1 MNEREIAEIRR
12 RFRPDK
18 SNITHIRGCYVNENR
33 EIVSQFDQSLALMP
47 QEDAEKILTI
57 LKRTLSGT
65 LEKNLMTITF
75 ETAQVVSGEEHRLL
89 MDLRESALENQET
102 VQAFFDK
109 VIQAVSIQGNY
120 LILLAYDKYDVP
132 YRSRDGQNNEDAASE
147 VFSYFLCSIC
157 PVKMTKPALGYY
169 VNENTFHNC
178 SIDWLVS
185 PPELGFLFP
194 AFDDR
199 STNIYNALYYSRNAA
214 ENHPEFVQAVF
225 QAPAP
230 MPAQEQKETFG
241 AILGQTLSQECS
253 LEVMQTVHETLC
265 TVIEEHKANREEVPL
280 AVSKDTVKRVLT
292 SCGVDPQRVQAFEEK
307 YAEEF
312 GEDASL
318 SPKNLVDAGRLEVV
332 TPSVKIQVSPQCG
345 HMVESRVIDGVK
357 YILIRA
363 DEGVQVNGVDVHI
376 S

>member
-280 AVSKDTVKRVLT
+280 AVSKDTVKRVLN

>member
-120 LILLAYDKYDVP
+120 LILLACDKYDVP

>member
-185 PPELGFLFP
+185 PPEMGFLFP

>member
-157 PVKMTKPALGYY
+157 PMKMTKPALGYY

-199 STNIYNALYYSRNAA
+199 STNIYNALYYSRSAA

-345 HMVESRVIDGVK
+345 HMLESRVIDGVK

>member
-1 MNEREIAEIRR
+1 
-12 RFRPDK
+12 
-18 SNITHIRGCYVNENR
+18 
-33 EIVSQFDQSLALMP
+33 
-47 QEDAEKILTI
+47 
-57 LKRTLSGT
+57 
-65 LEKNLMTITF
+65 
-75 ETAQVVSGEEHRLL
+75 
-89 MDLRESALENQET
+89 
-102 VQAFFDK
+102 
-109 VIQAVSIQGNY
+109 
-120 LILLAYDKYDVP
+120 
-132 YRSRDGQNNEDAASE
+132 
-147 VFSYFLCSIC
+147 
-157 PVKMTKPALGYY
+157 MTKPALGYY

-199 STNIYNALYYSRNAA
+199 STNIYNALYYSRNAD

>member
-132 YRSRDGQNNEDAASE
+132 YRSRDGQNNEDAPQR
-147 VFSYFLCSIC
+147 C
-157 PVKMTKPALGYY
+157 
-169 VNENTFHNC
+169 
-178 SIDWLVS
+178 
-185 PPELGFLFP
+185 FP
-194 AFDDR
+194 IF
-199 STNIYNALYYSRNAA
+199 
-214 ENHPEFVQAVF
+214 
-225 QAPAP
+225 
-230 MPAQEQKETFG
+230 
-241 AILGQTLSQECS
+241 C
-253 LEVMQTVHETLC
+253 
-265 TVIEEHKANREEVPL
+265 
-280 AVSKDTVKRVLT
+280 AVSVR
-292 SCGVDPQRVQAFEEK
+292 
-307 YAEEF
+307 
-312 GEDASL
+312 
-318 SPKNLVDAGRLEVV
+318 
-332 TPSVKIQVSPQCG
+332 
-345 HMVESRVIDGVK
+345 
-357 YILIRA
+357 
-363 DEGVQVNGVDVHI
+363 
-376 S
+376 